1 MNSLVVIKQETENNS
16 QGEDWLYN
24 TSYKQEKG
32 FLVSHNL
39 DLNRDKL
46 LLKRLTQP
54 QTSDK
59 GEYDSAERR

>member
-1 MNSLVVIKQETENNS
+1 MDSLVVIKQG

-24 TSYKQEKG
+24 TLYEQGKG

-46 LLKRLTQP
+46 LLKKLTPP
-54 QTSDK
+54 QTSNK
-59 GEYDSAERR
+59 